1 MKMRWVI
8 PVLAAVV
15 AAPAALAQTNEPV
28 KVTIPTKMGVVNL
41 QVAILG
47 TAEGKQA
54 MKELQ
59 AQFAPRYAEL
69 QTIQKKIEDDQ
80 TRLRTGQQTLSD
92 EEQARLQDETAT
104 LKNRYQRKSQEMQ
117 DDSTEAQQEAA
128 NQILRRIVAIVSE
141 YSKQNGYAMVFDNSS
156 QQTPVL
162 YASNQVDI
170 TQDIIRLYDQNYPVK
185 TTAAPKTN
193 APKQP

>member
-1 MKMRWVI
+1 MKMRWLI
-8 PVLAAVV
+8 PVLLAVV
-15 AAPAALAQTNEPV
+15 AAPAAMTQTNEPV
-28 KVTIPTKMGVVNL
+28 KVSIPTKMGVVNL
-41 QVAILG
+41 QVAILS

-69 QTIQKKIEDDQ
+69 QTLQKKIEDDQ
-80 TRLRTGQQTLSD
+80 ARMRTGQQTLSD
-92 EEQARLQDETAT
+92 EEQARLQEEAT
-104 LKNRYQRKSQEMQ
+104 QLQHRYQLKSQEMQ

-128 NQILRRIVAIVSE
+128 SQILRRIVAIVGE
-141 YSKQNGYAMVFDNSS
+141 YSKKNGFAMVLDNSS

-170 TQDIIRLYDQNYPVK
+170 TQDIIRLYDQNYPLK